1 MSEKQEKK
9 SIWDKIPL
17 FQKLKNIKGIQYI
30 IIGLFALILGIIFM
44 STKNQSSQD
53 ISNVSD
59 VTAEAYAQY
68 LENKLSNII
77 SNIAD
82 AGKVSVMITLDGGMR
97 YEYATES
104 EEVTTS
110 NQVGENTNSKTTVT
124 EEVVIVTING
134 KSTPLVIKESY
145 PNIVGVV
152 VVASGAT
159 KAQVKLNIMN
169 AITTLLDVGDEKIQ
183 ILIGAS

>member
-1 MSEKQEKK
+1 MSDKQNKK
-9 SIWDKIPL
+9 SIWDKLPFI
-17 FQKLKNIKGIQYI
+17 QKLKNIKGIQYI
-30 IIGLFALILGIIFM
+30 ILGIFVLLLGVIFM
-44 STKNQSSQD
+44 STKTQNGQEFA
-53 ISNVSD
+53 NASD
-59 VTAEAYAQY
+59 LTAEAYAEY
-68 LENKLSNII
+68 LEVKLSNILSDI
-77 SNIAD
+77 SG

-110 NQVGENTNSKTTVT
+110 TEVGENLNSKTTIS

-145 PNIVGVV
+145 PKIIGVV
-152 VVASGAT
+152 VVASGAA

-169 AITTLLDVGDEKIQ
+169 AITALLDVSDANIQ
-183 ILIGAS
+183 ILIGEA

>member
-9 SIWDKIPL
+9 SIWDKFPFI
-17 FQKLKNIKGIQYI
+17 QKLKSIKGVQYI
-30 IIGLFALILGIIFM
+30 ILGIFVLILGVIFL
-44 STKNQSSQD
+44 STKSQSNQNVVSS
-53 ISNVSD
+53 SD
-59 VTAEAYAQY
+59 LTAEAYAEY
-68 LENKLSNII
+68 LENKLSNILKNI
-77 SNIAD
+77 SG
-82 AGKVSVMITLDGGMR
+82 AGNVSVMITLDGGMR

-110 NQVGENTNSKTTVT
+110 TEVGDNTNSKTTIT

-145 PNIVGVV
+145 PKIIGVV
-152 VVASGAT
+152 VVASGAA

-169 AITTLLDVGDEKIQ
+169 AITALLDVTDANIQ
-183 ILIGAS
+183 ILIGEA